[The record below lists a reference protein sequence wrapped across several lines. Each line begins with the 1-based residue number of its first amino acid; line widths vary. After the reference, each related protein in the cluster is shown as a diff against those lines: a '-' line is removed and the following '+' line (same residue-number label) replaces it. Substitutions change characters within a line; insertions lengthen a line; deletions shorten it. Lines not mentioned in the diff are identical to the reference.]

1 MFRKQSWL
9 VECNKVL
16 ETCEML
22 AVEGRGTAYG
32 QTHSVDRQRI
42 VSSNTLEQVMWRA
55 TITHV
60 VLGVN
65 LEKVDATGAHQN
77 VLSMFGLEANTGPRD
92 GNLAN
97 VRLR

>member
-1 MFRKQSWL
+1 MLRKQFRL
-9 VECNKVL
+9 VERDEVL
-16 ETCEML
+16 ETREML
-22 AVEGRGTAYG
+22 AVEGRDAAYG
-32 QTHSVDRQRI
+32 QTHSMDRQRV
-42 VSSNTLEQVMWRA
+42 VSSNTLEQVMRGTA
-55 TITHV
+55 ITHV

-92 GNLAN
+92 GDLAN

>member
-1 MFRKQSWL
+1 M
-9 VECNKVL
+9 
-16 ETCEML
+16 
-22 AVEGRGTAYG
+22 RGTA
-32 QTHSVDRQRI
+32 
-42 VSSNTLEQVMWRA
+42 
-55 TITHV
+55 ITHV

>member
-1 MFRKQSWL
+1 MLRKKFRL
-9 VECNKVL
+9 VKRDEVL
-16 ETCEML
+16 ETREMH

-32 QTHSVDRQRI
+32 QTHSMDRQRV
-42 VSSNTLEQVMWRA
+42 VSSNTLEQVMRGT

-65 LEKVDATGAHQN
+65 LEKVDATGGRQN
-77 VLSMFGLEANTGPRD
+77 VFSMFGLETNTGPRD
-92 GNLAN
+92 GDFAN

>member
-16 ETCEML
+16 ETYKML
-22 AVEGRGTAYG
+22 AVKGRGTAYG
-32 QTHSVDRQRI
+32 QTHSVDRQGI

-65 LEKVDATGAHQN
+65 LEKVDATTHEN
-77 VLSMFGLEANTGPRD
+77 VVSMFGLEANTSRRFGD
-92 GNLAN
+92 AEN
-97 VRLR
+97 VRVR